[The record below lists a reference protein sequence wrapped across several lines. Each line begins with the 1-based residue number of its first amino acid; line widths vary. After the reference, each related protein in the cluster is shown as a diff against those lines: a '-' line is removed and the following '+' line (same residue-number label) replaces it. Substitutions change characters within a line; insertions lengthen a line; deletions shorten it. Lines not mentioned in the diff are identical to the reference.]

1 MYNYGFLRP
10 SPKNLIFLLL
20 FLLQKFEFRLFPPF
34 FFSLCVDSLVRGS
47 VGGGEKRRRKTLK
60 EGLDGEGMWLHL

>member
-34 FFSLCVDSLVRGS
+34 FFRCVLILSSGAQLE
-47 VGGGEKRRRKTLK
+47 GGKKEEEK
-60 EGLDGEGMWLHL
+60 H